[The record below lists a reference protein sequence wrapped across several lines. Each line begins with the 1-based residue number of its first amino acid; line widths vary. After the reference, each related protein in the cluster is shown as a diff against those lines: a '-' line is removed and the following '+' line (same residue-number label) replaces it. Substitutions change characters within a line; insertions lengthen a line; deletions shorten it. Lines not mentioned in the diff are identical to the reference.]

1 MRIDRRNFI
10 LLAGGLHGATSNISQ
25 IDLWT
30 QGDRGVH
37 TYRIPA
43 LVETKK
49 GTLIAIVDARHD
61 SNRDLPGRISLVM
74 RRSLDGGRTWQD
86 SVTIRTVSE
95 GGVGDPSLLVDRS
108 NARIWCFHAFCPQS
122 KPMGARVL
130 EVHVITSDDDGLT
143 WSAPRDLT
151 PQLKDPS
158 WMEMFL
164 TSGTHVQTRRGRF
177 LVPAAVRDATN
188 QLTARN
194 AYSDDHGKTWKSGPA
209 IGPGTDESH
218 FVELKDGTI
227 LQNMRSNG
235 KRRAIAR
242 STDGGVNFNGFTHDE
257 ALIDPSCNAGITT
270 WGRLLVFT
278 NAASTKREKLTM
290 KISKDA
296 GRTWSTGRVL
306 HEGPAAYSTVIPL
319 RGGGLGVLY
328 ERGERYAAE
337 RITFARIEK
346 DWLS

>member
-1 MRIDRRNFI
+1 M
-10 LLAGGLHGATSNISQ
+10 
-25 IDLWT
+25 
-30 QGDRGVH
+30 
-37 TYRIPA
+37 
-43 LVETKK
+43 
-49 GTLIAIVDARHD
+49 
-61 SNRDLPGRISLVM
+61 
-74 RRSLDGGRTWQD
+74 
-86 SVTIRTVSE
+86 
-95 GGVGDPSLLVDRS
+95 
-108 NARIWCFHAFCPQS
+108 
-122 KPMGARVL
+122 
-130 EVHVITSDDDGLT
+130 
-143 WSAPRDLT
+143 
-151 PQLKDPS
+151 
-158 WMEMFL
+158 
-164 TSGTHVQTRRGRF
+164 
-177 LVPAAVRDATN
+177 PAAVRDATN

-194 AYSDDHGKTWKSGPA
+194 AYSDDHGKTWKIGPA